1 MQLNNLSL
9 APTIAQD
16 PDTDL
21 VWSTMW
27 FVPSTTDGNGG
38 KNFHVYAE
46 SFNGAALQCFVGE
59 NAIQSLGGGF
69 VLTYPGKTQ
78 LPADNCQSTLGPN
91 GDITIYVPLSD
102 VSEAGP
108 IDNRLHEV
116 TASTMTLQAQANSNP
131 PDPVFGIGG
140 LFFNLIDVAPGYVF
154 DPVLVRAVSRKMH
167 GAFGPFNIDL
177 LPPAPGIEC
186 RGTGTTND
194 HQVVVTF
201 AVPITGVTGAT
212 VIPGPGGTASIAGSP
227 SIAGAEVTVNLTN
240 VSNAQTLSVN
250 LIGVNDGTALHDVS
264 IPMGVLLGDVN
275 ATRRVDSADVFNVRQ
290 TTLQDATSTNFR
302 MDVNAS
308 GRIDSSDVFIV
319 RQQTLT
325 GLK

>member
-1 MQLNNLSL
+1 
-9 APTIAQD
+9 
-16 PDTDL
+16 
-21 VWSTMW
+21 
-27 FVPSTTDGNGG
+27 
-38 KNFHVYAE
+38 
-46 SFNGAALQCFVGE
+46 
-59 NAIQSLGGGF
+59 
-69 VLTYPGKTQ
+69 
-78 LPADNCQSTLGPN
+78 
-91 GDITIYVPLSD
+91 
-102 VSEAGP
+102 
-108 IDNRLHEV
+108 
-116 TASTMTLQAQANSNP
+116 
-131 PDPVFGIGG
+131 
-140 LFFNLIDVAPGYVF
+140 
-154 DPVLVRAVSRKMH
+154 
-167 GAFGPFNIDL
+167 
-177 LPPAPGIEC
+177 
-186 RGTGTTND
+186 
-194 HQVVVTF
+194 F

-227 SIAGAEVTVNLTN
+227 SIAGTEVTVNLTN